1 MTADAVVYRFKPGS
15 RLPTSDAQFV
25 GEYLDRL
32 ATASGG
38 QLSAARIVAEAKIST
53 SPLHGFFTW
62 DDAVAANRWREHEAR
77 HLLNCI
83 TVVVKQEKSDKEQE
97 VRAYHVVRSSEPEED
112 ERPVRAYI
120 PISRVANN
128 PAMADQVIEQAKAD
142 LRIWKDRYE
151 KFKVLIPKFG
161 EEFEPVF
168 RLAS

>member
-25 GEYLDRL
+25 GEHLDRL

-83 TVVVKQEKSDKEQE
+83 TVVVKQEKFDEEQE
-97 VRAYHVVRSSEPEED
+97 IRAYHVVSSSVDED
-112 ERPVRAYI
+112 ERPARAYI
-120 PISRVANN
+120 PISHVAND

-151 KFKVLIPKFG
+151 KFKILIPKFG